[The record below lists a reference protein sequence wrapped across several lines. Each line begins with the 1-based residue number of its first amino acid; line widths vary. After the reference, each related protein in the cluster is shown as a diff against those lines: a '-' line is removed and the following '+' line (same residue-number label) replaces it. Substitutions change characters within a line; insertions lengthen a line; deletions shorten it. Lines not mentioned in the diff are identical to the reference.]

1 MEMEAQVILPVM
13 ADIIPIDL
21 VVDMLVPMVHNVVV
35 MVVPEMILMEVVQI
49 VPLLLSLEDDINMTD
64 ILNSMSYL
72 NRV

>member
-35 MVVPEMILMEVVQI
+35 MVVPEMILMEVIQI